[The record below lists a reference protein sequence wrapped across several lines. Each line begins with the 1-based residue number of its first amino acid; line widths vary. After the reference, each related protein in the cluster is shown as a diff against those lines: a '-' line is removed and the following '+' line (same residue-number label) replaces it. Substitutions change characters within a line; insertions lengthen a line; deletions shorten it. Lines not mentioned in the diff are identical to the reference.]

1 MITDKK
7 YIKDMRKMLNAQ
19 FLIVQN
25 RERFLKSLRDM
36 VKIRHAK
43 FKVLNGA
50 YFKCRK
56 DSLAEVK

>member
-1 MITDKK
+1 
-7 YIKDMRKMLNAQ
+7 MRKMLNAQ

>member
-43 FKVLNGA
+43 FKVLKWVHPTNA
-50 YFKCRK
+50 
-56 DSLAEVK
+56 